1 MLRLKKIFFILKKTF
16 ASLRNDRAFTLV
28 EMLFAFWVF
37 TIIVF
42 FLSPLL
48 SVLVQH
54 NTPAKRLQAME
65 WDVFSSQIKKEIRM
79 STKAQVVNNRL
90 ILTEDTGSIT
100 IEKYENILRRRVNN
114 TGHEVYLQNIAEVN
128 FTLLPNTV
136 RIAIKDLNQKEYT
149 INIPSFLNW
158 SSSQ

>member
-1 MLRLKKIFFILKKTF
+1 M
-16 ASLRNDRAFTLV
+16 
-28 EMLFAFWVF
+28 
-37 TIIVF
+37 
-42 FLSPLL
+42 
-48 SVLVQH
+48 
-54 NTPAKRLQAME
+54 QAME

-100 IEKYENILRRRVNN
+100 IEKYGSILRRRVNN

-128 FTLLPNTV
+128 FTLLSNTV
-136 RIAIKDLNQKEYT
+136 RINIKDLNRKEYM

-158 SSSQ
+158 NGNP